1 MAKIKV
7 QINLNMKK
15 YGLTF
20 ADRMAQLA
28 AAEVVTKAREYV
40 AHPSSQHPYSQ
51 GDLRNS
57 IKQIREG
64 FAKYLPYAE
73 TEYARAQEWGR
84 PDLPNYTFTP
94 YMRPAAAW
102 AKQAAQ
108 MQKYITR
115 AEEAA
120 LRIAAVKT

>member
-1 MAKIKV
+1 VANIKV

-28 AAEVVTKAREYV
+28 AAEVVTKARQYV
-40 AHPSSQHPYSQ
+40 AKDTKALVTSIQIEPTLSS
-51 GDLRNS
+51 
-57 IKQIREG
+57 
-64 FAKYLPYAE
+64 FAHYTPIAE

-84 PDLPNYTFTP
+84 PDLKNYTYTP
-94 YMRPAAAW
+94 YMRPAAKW
-102 AKQAAQ
+102 AGQSAQ
-108 MQKYITR
+108 MQKYIKR

-120 LRIAAVKT
+120 LRIAKVSK